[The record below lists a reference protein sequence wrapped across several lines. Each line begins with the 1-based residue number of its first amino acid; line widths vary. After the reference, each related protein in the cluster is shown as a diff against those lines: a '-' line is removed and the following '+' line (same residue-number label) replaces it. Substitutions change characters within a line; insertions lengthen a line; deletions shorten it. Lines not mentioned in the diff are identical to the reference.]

1 MVGVGE
7 GRTRATV
14 ILVSQAC
21 KVGLMLQAP
30 RSLAGEPDVEAA
42 AAKPQEDGSGGRPFL
57 FLGAAFGQTSVR
69 VNALGKEA
77 FGKK

>member
-1 MVGVGE
+1 
-7 GRTRATV
+7 
-14 ILVSQAC
+14 
-21 KVGLMLQAP
+21 MLQAP